1 MYKITEYTKDKA
13 KQLNVIVKPS
23 QNPNKKIDVF
33 NLKGDKLASVGAVGQ
48 MDYPTYIKAKGKD
61 YAD

>member
-33 NLKGDKLASVGAVGQ
+33 NLKGDKLASVGAVGY

>member
-33 NLKGDKLASVGAVGQ
+33 NLKGDKLASVGAVG
-48 MDYPTYIKAKGKD
+48 
-61 YAD
+61 